1 MAVTPVFLP
10 GKSHE
15 GRSLV
20 GYSPWGHKELDTTK
34 WQKVKVKYIAH
45 GTELNF
51 MWQPGCQRNLEEGVC
66 VCVCVCVW
74 VTQLCLILQSPKL
87 QPTRFLCPWN
97 SPGKNTKVGC
107 LPFSRGSPQP
117 RDQTRDSCTAAKF
130 FTVWGTREAPL
141 RRMDT
146 CICMAESLHSSRES
160 ITALLIGYTSIQNK
174 V

>member
-34 WQKVKVKYIAH
+34 WQKVKLKYIAH

-66 VCVCVCVW
+66 VCVCVCVCEW
-74 VTQLCLILQSPKL
+74 LSCVWFCSPQNFSPPGSSVHGILQARILKWVAFPSPGDLPNPEIKPGTPAL
-87 QPTRFLCPWN
+87 QPN
-97 SPGKNTKVGC
+97 SLLFEAPGKPLWGEWIPVYVWLSPFT
-107 LPFSRGSPQP
+107 LPVNLSQH
-117 RDQTRDSCTAAKF
+117 C
-130 FTVWGTREAPL
+130 
-141 RRMDT
+141 
-146 CICMAESLHSSRES
+146 
-160 ITALLIGYTSIQNK
+160 
-174 V
+174 